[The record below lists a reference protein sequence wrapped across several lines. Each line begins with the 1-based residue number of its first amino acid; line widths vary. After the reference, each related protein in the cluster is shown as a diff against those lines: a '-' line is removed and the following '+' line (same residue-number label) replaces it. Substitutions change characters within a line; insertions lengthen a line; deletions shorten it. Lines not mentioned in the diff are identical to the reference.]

1 MAAGLNPFDRGEQR
15 RIARAA
21 EAQPQPL
28 DPPFPYGFREFDPD
42 FFGIPA
48 NPERQEEGEA

>member
-1 MAAGLNPFDRGEQR
+1 MAGLNPFDRGEQR

-28 DPPFPYGFREFDPD
+28 DPPFPYRFREFDPD

-48 NPERQEEGEA
+48 NPERQEEVEA